1 MLLLVSIGLELFPQI
16 RISQNESKYSKKDGL
31 NPFMQRVLYP
41 LITIFIVTLLWGCSS
56 IEEKEWTQLI
66 PEGVA
71 FVIIPEEGV
80 KATDLPNTDYA
91 NLLDD
96 ITQTSLLQIATFD
109 PQLLAQIDL
118 KALALYPSTST
129 SSRLIWI
136 TESSLPI
143 ESWVTQYYEPLAQNY
158 YTFNG
163 ITIHKIT
170 AASTTFFVSQTH
182 NWLIFSDSSVAL
194 EFALRSYVGTA
205 PALELQTAP
214 VPGQLIMNTSKL
226 DRWVE
231 QFSLVSNRPAI
242 YQSLNG
248 TKPASLE
255 FSKISD
261 AETESFN
268 IEGNIKLEQTRRSA
282 LIDALSS
289 ENRPLVLDRY
299 IASNAAAFG
308 VMRLAPKLLPIRP
321 ETRVTKLD
329 SLLLDSPGEFGA
341 LAATMDSPFAFV
353 AFAESGLLSSGEY
366 LFMRRLLK
374 QGEFRAKLYELST
387 QGYLTQQ
394 GNSYYASSSVLAKLI
409 GSELCTFSDF
419 YISFSGDVVVIS
431 KRRGLSE
438 GVESDRTRRRVVYYN
453 NDYGNIRRSLPDE
466 ISGFVWAN
474 TSDFEKFI
482 GPYLLPRNSSSSLL
496 NISDIAYITLQKQN
510 DNSLDFTLNTANK
523 EGSILPYQELW
534 VTPLTGGQ
542 LTGEPILGDI
552 IGSKTEEIIFA
563 TDRGEVIAVASDGTV
578 VMEASTDGNIP
589 IGSPILYDWYGN
601 NQPIIML
608 AAGSK
613 VFGWNRNGTPLPKFP
628 IELGEPITA
637 PIVITDVL
645 RNGIPEIIAA
655 TEDRKI
661 HVIDGRGANV
671 IGWPQTVNA
680 VVTSK
685 PLYARI
691 DGTWSIW
698 TFSQNILHSWLR
710 SGATRPGYPQFINA
724 GFNGEPVVYGNSIM
738 GAGIDG
744 YIYAVGKNPSLID
757 SLSTSVRMDSISIKS
772 LYVTNS
778 ELLSVGV
785 EENVLLR
792 DSTRFYREDLI
803 TTQSRNGSV
812 FLYNPRGEL
821 RITHSLGQ
829 PASNT
834 LHPRLEDI
842 NSDGTQEIITLADFG
857 RLFSWE
863 VLTDERIYDLPT
875 SGMRYPIIVDFNGDG
890 QKELVAQTREGLR
903 CWTINKMEDN

>member
-1 MLLLVSIGLELFPQI
+1 MLLLVSIGLELFPQNG
-16 RISQNESKYSKKDGL
+16 ISQNESEYSKKGGL

-41 LITIFIVTLLWGCSS
+41 LITIFIVTLFWGCSS

-66 PEGVA
+66 PETA
-71 FVIIPEEGV
+71 TFVIIPEEGV
-80 KATDLPNTDYA
+80 RITDLPTTDYA

-96 ITQTSLLQIATFD
+96 ITQTSLQQIATFD
-109 PQLLAQIDL
+109 PQLLAQVDL

-129 SSRLIWI
+129 ESRLIWI
-136 TESSLPI
+136 TESTSSI
-143 ESWVTQYYEPLAQNY
+143 ENWVTQYYEPLAQNY
-158 YTFNG
+158 YVFNG
-163 ITIHKIT
+163 ITIHKIAVAGT
-170 AASTTFFVSQTH
+170 TIFAAQIH

-205 PALELQTAP
+205 PALQMQTEP
-214 VPGQLIMNTSKL
+214 VPGRLIMNTSKL

-242 YQSLNG
+242 YQSFNG
-248 TKPASLE
+248 TNPSSLQ
-255 FSKISD
+255 FSKIND
-261 AETESFN
+261 TETESFN
-268 IEGNIKLEQTRRSA
+268 IKGTIELDQTGRSA
-282 LIDALSS
+282 LVDAISS
-289 ENRPLVLDRY
+289 ENRPLNLDRY

-321 ETRVTKLD
+321 ETRITKLD
-329 SLLLDSPGEFGA
+329 SLLLGSPDEFGT

-374 QGEFRAKLYELST
+374 KGELRAKLYELST

-453 NDYGNIRRSLPDE
+453 NDYGNIRRNLPDE
-466 ISGFVWAN
+466 VSGFVWAN

-482 GPYLLPRNSSSSLL
+482 GPYLMPRSSSSSLL
-496 NISDIAYITLQKQN
+496 NISDIAHITLQKQD
-510 DNSLDFTLNTANK
+510 DNHLEFTLSTANR
-523 EGSILPYQELW
+523 EGSVLPYQELW
-534 VTPLTGGQ
+534 VTPLSGGQ

-552 IGSKTEEIIFA
+552 IGSKADEIIFA

-578 VMEASTDGNIP
+578 VMETSTDGSMP

-637 PIVITDVL
+637 PIVVTDVL

-671 IGWPQTVNA
+671 LGWPQTVNA

-698 TFSQNILHSWLR
+698 VFSQNILHSWLR

-724 GFNGEPVVYGNSIM
+724 GFNGEPKVYGNSIM

-772 LYVTNS
+772 LYVTNN

-785 EENVLLR
+785 EENVLLK

-821 RITHSLGQ
+821 RITQSLGQ

-842 NSDGTQEIITLADFG
+842 NSDGKQEILTLADFG

-875 SGMRYPIIVDFNGDG
+875 SGMRYPIITDLNGDG
-890 QKELVAQTREGLR
+890 QKELIAQTREGLR
-903 CWTINKMEDN
+903 CWTINKSENN